1 MKDELFTI
9 SYLEEKSLEY
19 WKMNKS
25 NFKTRVLLEF
35 AHHVLESSN
44 F

>member
-19 WKMNKS
+19 LMYL
-25 NFKTRVLLEF
+25 RGGRHLV
-35 AHHVLESSN
+35 
-44 F
+44 

>member
-19 WKMNKS
+19 WKMN
-25 NFKTRVLLEF
+25 NFKTSLTSKQEF
-35 AHHVLESSN
+35 C
-44 F
+44 

>member
-25 NFKTRVLLEF
+25 NFKTSLTSKHEF
-35 AHHVLESSN
+35 C
-44 F
+44 